1 MVERGG
7 RPSEAERRLL
17 GTREVPRRI
26 RLPWQQAVGIL
37 ALLAIPV
44 LAGAGVIGPREGS
57 KLLEGDGVR
66 VALTYPKV
74 IRFLEREGLTVEVTN
89 TSGAVL
95 AEVEVGL
102 PPSYVDLFT
111 EVSILP
117 EPERPYA
124 IALRDLAPGERR
136 LVEIDWKGK
145 RYGKHEGEVRVAPEG
160 RAPLFVGF
168 ETVILP

>member
-1 MVERGG
+1 MAERDVA
-7 RPSEAERRLL
+7 PSEAERRLL
-17 GTREVPRRI
+17 GTPDVPRRV

-37 ALLAIPV
+37 ALAAIPV

-57 KLLEGDGVR
+57 KVLEGDGVR
-66 VALTYPKV
+66 VELTYPEV
-74 IRFLEREGLTVEVTN
+74 IRFLERDGLTVDVTN
-89 TSGAVL
+89 TSGAPL

-117 EPERPYA
+117 APERPYA

-136 LVEIDWKGK
+136 RVDVDWKGK
-145 RYGKHEGEVRVAPEG
+145 RYGKHDGEVRVAAEG
-160 RAPLFVGF
+160 RAPLVVGF